1 MNNPL
6 INPGLGTFVWLLVS
20 FGILAFILMKW
31 GWPMIL
37 KALKSREE
45 AIAASLNEAAKA
57 REEMKSLVAHN
68 EELLRQAKME
78 RDEMLRNARLTSEQI
93 VEEAR
98 TKATAEADRIVEAAR
113 ENINYEKMKAMTEP
127 TICRAFEPKRLPKNS
142 GMVLA
147 SSFWVM
153 TLVLLPSISQARR
166 DPINAFPR
174 PIQVEATP
182 KFQPNCPA

>member
-6 INPGLGTFVWLLVS
+6 INPGIGTFLWMLVS
-20 FGILAFILMKW
+20 FGILALILMKW
-31 GWPMIL
+31 GWPAIL
-37 KALKSREE
+37 KALHSREE

-78 RDEMLRNARLTSEQI
+78 RDEMLRNARLASEQI

-113 ENINYEKMKAMTEP
+113 ENINYEKMKAMTELKNQ
-127 TICRAFEPKRLPKNS
+127 IANLSIEIAEKLIRAELSDKPKADAL
-142 GMVLA
+142 
-147 SSFWVM
+147 
-153 TLVLLPSISQARR
+153 
-166 DPINAFPR
+166 
-174 PIQVEATP
+174 IQKELEMA
-182 KFQPNCPA
+182 KLN

>member
-6 INPGLGTFVWLLVS
+6 INPGLGTFVWMLVS

-37 KALKSREE
+37 KSLKNREE
-45 AIAASLNEAAKA
+45 AITASLNEAAKA

-68 EELLRQAKME
+68 EELLREAKME

-98 TKATAEADRIVEAAR
+98 TRAAAEADRIVEAAR
-113 ENINYEKMKAMTEP
+113 ENINYEKLTAMHELKNQIANLSIEISEKLLRAELSDKA
-127 TICRAFEPKRLPKNS
+127 RADAL
-142 GMVLA
+142 
-147 SSFWVM
+147 
-153 TLVLLPSISQARR
+153 
-166 DPINAFPR
+166 
-174 PIQVEATP
+174 IQNELD
-182 KFQPNCPA
+182 NIHLN